1 MNANFSDRMI
11 TVLEYVKEEALRLGD
26 ETIGVEHL
34 ILGIIREGEGTAV
47 RTLNALGLDIKDLRK
62 IIEQVVSISERKTLP
77 FNSEDNDISK
87 QAKNIIDKSI
97 MELQQTDERK
107 IKTIHILLSIMRD
120 KNNVVYS
127 TLKKLR
133 VDYEKIL
140 ETYLCIQDKYSDND
154 DNLDSNNDDDLFG
167 EPKKEN
173 VSHSNKRSKT
183 PTLDNLGLGD
193 VSTNRRQQDKH

>member
-1 MNANFSDRMI
+1 MNANFSDRMM

-97 MELQQTDERK
+97 
-107 IKTIHILLSIMRD
+107 IMD
-120 KNNVVYS
+120 
-127 TLKKLR
+127 
-133 VDYEKIL
+133 I
-140 ETYLCIQDKYSDND
+140 
-154 DNLDSNNDDDLFG
+154 
-167 EPKKEN
+167 
-173 VSHSNKRSKT
+173 
-183 PTLDNLGLGD
+183 
-193 VSTNRRQQDKH
+193 

>member
-1 MNANFSDRMI
+1 MNANFSDRMM

-133 VDYEKIL
+133 IDYEKIL
-140 ETYLCIQDKYSDND
+140 ETY
-154 DNLDSNNDDDLFG
+154 F
-167 EPKKEN
+167 
-173 VSHSNKRSKT
+173 
-183 PTLDNLGLGD
+183 
-193 VSTNRRQQDKH
+193 